1 MKIVVYKVT
10 GDTMKIER
18 RKVESVGE
26 FSPRTMA
33 RLVALL
39 GLSAALSVP
48 AEPQGND
55 AVVPAPPT
63 DSTNTIA
70 QDSIVSSSSPSDTTN
85 IQDVSDS
92 TIIRWLSDPR
102 ATAGVLEEDV
112 SEEDMVKN
120 AVDEAVER
128 NIFMR

>member
-1 MKIVVYKVT
+1 
-10 GDTMKIER
+10 MKIER
-18 RKVESVGE
+18 KKVESVGE
-26 FSPRTMA
+26 FSPRTRA

-48 AEPQGND
+48 AAEPQGRD
-55 AVVPAPPT
+55 AVIPAVPT
-63 DSTNTIA
+63 DSTNTIT
-70 QDSIVSSSSPSDTTN
+70 QDSTVSSSSPSDTTN
-85 IQDVSDS
+85 IQYLPWDNPNA
-92 TIIRWLSDPR
+92 L
-102 ATAGVLEEDV
+102 AGILEDDL